1 MTMVALDAPRTKIV
15 PTGSIEARWMV
26 NEGDVSEVLKHAKKH
41 PKMQAL
47 MKDQADD
54 RLADEKRSAETAR
67 LEAAAKL
74 SRLKAVGLG

>member
-1 MTMVALDAPRTKIV
+1 VTMVALDAPRRKVV
-15 PTGSIEARWMV
+15 PTGSIEARWMA
-26 NEGDVSEVLKHAKKH
+26 NEGDVSEYMKGAKKQ

-47 MKDQADD
+47 MEGQAED
-54 RLADEKRSAETAR
+54 RLADEKRSAETAK